1 MKHHLW
7 TILFGIVLV
16 FYVFREQH
24 FAFVYYTIQTFTL
37 EFAYFAALTFQQER
51 IANTIW
57 PFLVAP
63 AIVVCVG
70 FWVIIAP
77 MEFSEQPPTNLVI
90 IFVTHGLNMVAVL
103 AERKKVFTND
113 IWKPILYTSI
123 YNTFLALYVGAG
135 GRSKSGHLPYWF
147 AQYDQPIGWIFAALA
162 IASTGVVHFIVA
174 VPKDDQL
181 HKTSTKQ
188 YIV

>member
-1 MKHHLW
+1 
-7 TILFGIVLV
+7 
-16 FYVFREQH
+16 
-24 FAFVYYTIQTFTL
+24 
-37 EFAYFAALTFQQER
+37 
-51 IANTIW
+51 
-57 PFLVAP
+57 
-63 AIVVCVG
+63 
-70 FWVIIAP
+70 
-77 MEFSEQPPTNLVI
+77 
-90 IFVTHGLNMVAVL
+90 MVAVL